1 MTAVKLALTADV
13 NLSVTPE
20 ARLVDLARQMAGFS
34 PDAAVVAGDLGESL
48 SDFTRCLKLLRQ
60 EIACPVW
67 VLPGDHDFWARPPYD
82 SRRLYLELLPQA
94 AEKAGCGW
102 LEGQSFTLGTRL
114 AVAGTVGWYDYSA
127 AAMAGFLSDMEFAQQ
142 KFQHNA
148 DALRIDW
155 EWSDPEFASLVG
167 NAFLAELDRLEQ
179 DSALRGVIAV
189 THFPVLE
196 QQLIREPGGGFASA
210 YSANLTLGRK
220 MLTRRKLTHLISA
233 HTHKGRQVEVPRD
246 GLPSVDVR
254 VLAGSY
260 EKPAWL
266 GLTLDG

>member
-1 MTAVKLALTADV
+1 MTAVKLALTSDV
-13 NLSVTPE
+13 NLPVTPE
-20 ARLVDLARQMAGFS
+20 ARLVELARQMAGFA
-34 PDAAVVAGDLGESL
+34 PDTAVVAGDLGESL
-48 SDFTRCLKLLRQ
+48 ADFTRCLKVMRQ
-60 EIACPVW
+60 ELACPVW

-94 AEKAGCGW
+94 AEKYGCGW
-102 LEGQSFTLGTRL
+102 LEGRSFTLGPV

-155 EWSDPEFASLVG
+155 EWSDPEFAGMVSA
-167 NAFLAELDRLEQ
+167 AFLAELDRLEK
-179 DSALRGVIAV
+179 DDAVRAVVAV

-210 YSANLTLGRK
+210 YAGNLTLGK
-220 MLTRRKLTHLISA
+220 KLLARRKLTHLVSA
-233 HTHKGRQVEVPRD
+233 HTHKPRQAEVQRE
-246 GLPSVDVR
+246 GLPAVDVR
-254 VLAGSY
+254 VLAGTY
-260 EKPAWL
+260 EKLAWL
-266 GLTLDG
+266 GLTLS